1 MIKSKE
7 IFGIGISKEVFDVF
21 ITDKGY
27 LKFPN
32 KKKDCSFFALLIK
45 SVITLSM
52 STNT

>member
-32 KKKDCSFFALLIK
+32 KKKDLKNSLIK
-45 SVITLSM
+45 CQK
-52 STNT
+52 